1 MGRDGRGV
9 GLRDQ
14 LEAMKISQLKKR
26 AKGTFGVQPDQ
37 LSAADSSQDRK
48 GALIELILSKDK
60 GHAQVVQ
67 YPSEQQV
74 LMMVSV
80 THRPTARGGSRS
92 RGHAGECHGHA
103 GIQGSVTEREEGAT

>member
-1 MGRDGRGV
+1 MRLRVGRDGRGV

-74 LMMVSV
+74 LMMVSKI
-80 THRPTARGGSRS
+80 GSWL
-92 RGHAGECHGHA
+92 
-103 GIQGSVTEREEGAT
+103 EEQRQS

>member
-1 MGRDGRGV
+1 VSRDGRGI
-9 GLRDQ
+9 GLRTQ

-26 AKGTFGVQPDQ
+26 AKGTFGVNPGQ

-60 GHAQVVQ
+60 GQAQTVQ

-74 LMMVSV
+74 LMMVSKI
-80 THRPTARGGSRS
+80 GSWLEQQR
-92 RGHAGECHGHA
+92 
-103 GIQGSVTEREEGAT
+103 QP